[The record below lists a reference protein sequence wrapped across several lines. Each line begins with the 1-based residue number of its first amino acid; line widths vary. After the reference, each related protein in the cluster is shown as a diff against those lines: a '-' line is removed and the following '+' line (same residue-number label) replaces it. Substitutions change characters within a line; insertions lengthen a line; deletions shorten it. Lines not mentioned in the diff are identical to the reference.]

1 MAEQQRNPNLMNPA
15 MMKQSQNT
23 AGIGENVQLMSEI
36 LTKVNNAKDKPKKIA
51 VLQQNA
57 SAPLKQVLKG
67 AFDSNIVWDLPDGD
81 PPYIAN
87 EAPIGTEHG
96 LLRNEAKRLWH
107 FVKGADNDLT
117 KTQKE
122 TMFIQI
128 LEGLHQDEAKVL
140 LGMKSK
146 TLNKMYKGLTESVVK
161 EAFGWNDSF
170 MRDEP
175 VQNQNK

>member
-1 MAEQQRNPNLMNPA
+1 MPMTTANLNME
-15 MMKQSQNT
+15 T
-23 AGIGENVQLMSEI
+23 AGSSAPLLHEI

-51 VLQQNA
+51 VLQQYDN
-57 SAPLKQVLKG
+57 APLRQVLKG
-67 AFDSNIVWDLPDGD
+67 AFDPNIEWDLPAGD

-128 LEGLHQDEAKVL
+128 LEGLHGDEAKVL

-146 TLNKMYKGLTESVVK
+146 SLNKMYKGLTESVVK
-161 EAFGWNDSF
+161 EAFGWNDKF
-170 MRDEP
+170 VRPEP
-175 VQNQNK
+175 EQK